1 MTGYGSA
8 SAESDGVQFTLE
20 LRSLNN
26 RYLKVAT
33 RMPDDLAGL
42 EALLETNLR
51 QAVSRG
57 TFSLTLK
64 VKVTDA
70 AATSDI
76 NDQALLTYLDHL
88 ETVRNKVGDESVQ
101 IDLTQLLALPGV
113 LQPSNDADALLAK
126 ARTTA
131 PRLLDEALRR
141 LIEMRTAEGQA
152 LAADLLHQQDQLRIQ
167 VQLIKTRAPVVV
179 DEYQQKLTARIGEL
193 TAKAKLKVDERDL
206 IREIAIFADR
216 SDISEEISRLTGH
229 LDQFC
234 QIIREP
240 APPPPP
246 TAAEGGAAPGPADT
260 QRSAPAEPA
269 GRTLDFIAQEMLREA
284 NTIGSKSNDTA
295 ISRAVVEMKSRIDR
309 IKEQV
314 QNVE

>member
-26 RYLKVAT
+26 RYLKVSS
-33 RMPDDLAGL
+33 RLPDEIAGL
-42 EALLETNLR
+42 EAPLETQIR
-51 QAVSRG
+51 QAVGRG
-57 TFSLTLK
+57 TFSLNLK
-64 VKVTDA
+64 IKVADA

-126 ARTTA
+126 ARATA
-131 PRLLDEALRR
+131 PRLLDEALAR
-141 LIEMRTAEGQA
+141 LIDMRTTEGQA
-152 LAADLLHQQDQLRIQ
+152 LAADLLHQQEQLRVQ
-167 VQLIKTRAPVVV
+167 VGLIRDRAPVVL
-179 DEYQQKLTARIGEL
+179 DEYHQKLTLRVGEL
-193 TAKAKLKVDERDL
+193 TARAKLKVDESDL
-206 IREIAIFADR
+206 IREVAIFADR

-234 QIIREP
+234 HIIRETP
-240 APPPPP
+240 A
-246 TAAEGGAAPGPADT
+246 ASGPA
-260 QRSAPAEPA
+260 AAEPA

-284 NTIGSKSNDTA
+284 NTIGSKSNDAA